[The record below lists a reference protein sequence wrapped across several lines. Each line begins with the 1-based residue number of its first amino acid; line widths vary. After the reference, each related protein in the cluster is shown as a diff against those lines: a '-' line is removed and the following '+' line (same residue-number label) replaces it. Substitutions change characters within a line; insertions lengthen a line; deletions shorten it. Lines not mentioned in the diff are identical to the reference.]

1 MEVKLCGKKA
11 NIFTFSAASAIAANT
26 IVRSFVASIFP
37 LFATY
42 MFDGMGVQWACTL
55 LGCIAAAF
63 VPVPLIFYL
72 YGAKIREHSKFAN
85 AIEAEREAEEEKL

>member
-1 MEVKLCGKKA
+1 
-11 NIFTFSAASAIAANT
+11 
-26 IVRSFVASIFP
+26 
-37 LFATY
+37 

-72 YGAKIREHSKFAN
+72 YGAKIREKSKFAN
-85 AIEAEREAEEEKL
+85 ALLAEENEELEGKSEH